1 MGDGARISLG
11 YASRLHAH
19 TDSTALNTSQDTR
32 LRIGILG
39 AANIARSFISGVGPS
54 ASVRVTAI
62 ASRDIGKARRFA
74 NDTGVQ
80 RAYGSYEE
88 LLADPA
94 IDAIYNPLPNALH
107 AEWSIRACEA
117 GKHVLCEK
125 PLAVTGSEAR
135 AMFAAARRH
144 RVVLVE
150 GFPYRAQQ
158 HALKLNELVTGG
170 AIGRVQTMHA
180 AFGFTLTDEGNIR
193 LDPTLGGG
201 ALMDLGTYPVSLT
214 RLVAGERPTRVQ
226 ALARWHRSGVDQTL
240 VAGMEHAGGLLAQ
253 ISCSFCTSAHR
264 QALIVGTS
272 GAIQTTYPNHG
283 PVDRAPVLQLKRGL
297 ASDAAYEDIA
307 VQACDG
313 FRAEAESFERLIQL
327 GPGRWTGVSPD
338 ESVDIMLTLEAILE
352 SARSG
357 QPITVAG

>member
-1 MGDGARISLG
+1 L
-11 YASRLHAH
+11 
-19 TDSTALNTSQDTR
+19 STSHDAR

-39 AANIARSFISGVGPS
+39 AANIARSFIAGVA
-54 ASVRVTAI
+54 ASETVGVTAI

-74 NDTGVQ
+74 SETGVQ

-88 LLADPA
+88 LLADPV

-107 AEWSIRACEA
+107 AQWSIRACEA

-125 PLAVTGSEAR
+125 PLAISGGEAR

-144 RVVLVE
+144 EVVLVE
-150 GFPYRAQQ
+150 GFPYRAQP
-158 HALKLNELVTGG
+158 HAMKLKELVTGG

-180 AFGFTLTDEGNIR
+180 AFGFTLTDEANIR
-193 LDPTLGGG
+193 LDPALGGG

-214 RLVAGERPTRVQ
+214 RLVAGERPVRVQ
-226 ALARWHRSGVDQTL
+226 ALAQWRRSGVDQTL
-240 VAGMEHAGGLLAQ
+240 VANMEHAGGLLAQ
-253 ISCSFCTSAHR
+253 ISCSFCTRSHR

-272 GAIQTTYPNHG
+272 GAIKTTYPNHAA
-283 PVDRAPVLQLKRGL
+283 VDRSPVLQLKRGP
-297 ASDAAYEDIA
+297 ASDALYEDIA

-313 FRAEAESFERLIQL
+313 FRAEAESFERLIRL
-327 GPGRWTGVSPD
+327 GPGHWTGVAPD
-338 ESVDIMLTLEAILE
+338 ESIDIVLTLEAILE
-352 SARSG
+352 SARSR

>member
-1 MGDGARISLG
+1 M
-11 YASRLHAH
+11 
-19 TDSTALNTSQDTR
+19 NTSQDTR

-39 AANIARSFISGVGPS
+39 AANIARAFISGVAAS
-54 ASVRVTAI
+54 ATVRVSAI
-62 ASRDIGKARRFA
+62 ASRDIDKARRFA
-74 NDTGVQ
+74 NATGVQ
-80 RAYGSYEE
+80 GAYGSYEQ

-94 IDAIYNPLPNALH
+94 IDAIYNPLPNVLH

-125 PLAVTGSEAR
+125 PLAVTGGEAR

-144 RVVLVE
+144 GVVLVE
-150 GFPYRAQQ
+150 GFPYRAQP
-158 HALKLNELVTGG
+158 HALKLKELVTGG

-180 AFGFTLTDEGNIR
+180 AFGFTLTDEANIR
-193 LDPTLGGG
+193 LNPTLGGG

-240 VAGMEHAGGLLAQ
+240 VASMEHAGGLLAQ
-253 ISCSFCTSAHR
+253 ISCSFATTAHR
-264 QALIVGTS
+264 QALVVGTA
-272 GAIQTTYPNHG
+272 GAIQTTYPNHA

-297 ASDAAYEDIA
+297 AFDGPYEDIA

-313 FRAEAESFERLIQL
+313 FRAEAESFERLIRL
-327 GPGRWTGVSPD
+327 GPGHWTGASSD
-338 ESVDIMLTLEAILE
+338 ESVDIALTLEAILE

-357 QPITVAG
+357 QPITIAA

>member
-1 MGDGARISLG
+1 MGDRTRVPLG
-11 YASRLHAH
+11 YMGLSPAP
-19 TDSTALNTSQDTR
+19 TDTTALNTPQDAR

-39 AANIARSFISGVGPS
+39 AANIARSFISGVS
-54 ASVRVTAI
+54 ASETVSVIAI
-62 ASRDIGKARRFA
+62 ASRDSSKARRFA
-74 NDTGVQ
+74 SDTGVA
-80 RAYGSYEE
+80 RAYGSYQE

-94 IDAIYNPLPNALH
+94 IDAVYNPLPNSLH

-144 RVVLVE
+144 GVVLV
-150 GFPYRAQQ
+150 A
-158 HALKLNELVTGG
+158 GG

-180 AFGFTLTDEGNIR
+180 AFGFNLTDEANIR

-214 RLVAGERPTRVQ
+214 RLVSAERPVRVQ

-240 VAGMEHAGGLLAQ
+240 VANLEHAGGLLAQ
-253 ISCSFCTSAHR
+253 ISCSFCSRAHR

-272 GAIQTTYPNHG
+272 GAIETTYPNHA
-283 PVDRAPVLQLKRGL
+283 PVDRSPVLQLKRGL
-297 ASDAAYEDIA
+297 ASDAPYEDIA
-307 VQACDG
+307 VEACDG
-313 FRAEAESFERLIQL
+313 FRAEAESFERLIRL
-327 GPGRWTGVSPD
+327 GPGHWTGASPE

-357 QPITVAG
+357 QPIQVAA

>member
-1 MGDGARISLG
+1 
-11 YASRLHAH
+11 
-19 TDSTALNTSQDTR
+19 

-39 AANIARSFISGVGPS
+39 AANIARAFISGVAPS
-54 ASVRVTAI
+54 ETVRVSAI

-74 NDTGVQ
+74 NETGVQ

-94 IDAIYNPLPNALH
+94 IDAIYNPLPNSLH
-107 AEWSIRACEA
+107 AEWSNRACEA

-125 PLAVTGSEAR
+125 PLAVTASEAR

-144 RVVLVE
+144 GVLLVE
-150 GFPYRAQQ
+150 GFPYRAQS
-158 HALKLNELVTGG
+158 HALKLKELVTGG

-180 AFGFTLTDEGNIR
+180 AFGFTLTDQGNIR

-214 RLVAGERPTRVQ
+214 RLVAGQRPTRVQ
-226 ALARWHRSGVDQTL
+226 ALARWHRSGVDETL
-240 VAGMEHAGGLLAQ
+240 VASMEHAGGLLAQ
-253 ISCSFCTSAHR
+253 ISCSFATNTHR
-264 QALIVGTS
+264 QALIVGTA
-272 GAIQTTYPNHG
+272 GTIETTYPNHA
-283 PVDRAPVLQLKRGL
+283 PVDRRPVLQLKRGL
-297 ASDAAYEDIA
+297 AWDAPYEEIA

-313 FRAEAESFERLIQL
+313 FRAEAESFERLIRL
-327 GPGRWTGVSPD
+327 GPGHWTGASPD

-352 SARSG
+352 SARLG
-357 QPITVAG
+357 QSVAVAG

>member
-1 MGDGARISLG
+1 
-11 YASRLHAH
+11 
-19 TDSTALNTSQDTR
+19 LNTPQDAR

-39 AANIARSFISGVGPS
+39 AANIARSFISGVS
-54 ASVRVTAI
+54 ASETVSVIAI
-62 ASRDIGKARRFA
+62 ASRDSSKARRFA
-74 NDTGVQ
+74 SDTGVP
-80 RAYGSYEE
+80 RAYGSYQE

-94 IDAIYNPLPNALH
+94 IDAVYNPLPNSLH

-144 RVVLVE
+144 GVVLVE
-150 GFPYRAQQ
+150 GFPYRAQP
-158 HALKLNELVTGG
+158 HASKLKELVAGG

-180 AFGFTLTDEGNIR
+180 AFGFNLTDEANIR

-214 RLVAGERPTRVQ
+214 RLVSAERPVRVQ

-240 VAGMEHAGGLLAQ
+240 VANLEHAGGLLAQ
-253 ISCSFCTSAHR
+253 ISCSFCSRAHR

-272 GAIQTTYPNHG
+272 GAIETTYPNHA
-283 PVDRAPVLQLKRGL
+283 PVDRSPVLQLKRGL
-297 ASDAAYEDIA
+297 ASDAPYEDIA
-307 VQACDG
+307 VEACDG
-313 FRAEAESFERLIQL
+313 FRAEAESFERLIRL
-327 GPGRWTGVSPD
+327 GPGHWTGASPE

-357 QPITVAG
+357 QPIQVAA

>member
-1 MGDGARISLG
+1 
-11 YASRLHAH
+11 
-19 TDSTALNTSQDTR
+19 LNSSPDTR
-32 LRIGILG
+32 LRIGVLG
-39 AANIARSFISGVGPS
+39 AANIARAFISGVAPS
-54 ASVRVTAI
+54 ATVRVSAV

-80 RAYGSYEE
+80 GAYGSYEE

-94 IDAIYNPLPNALH
+94 IDAIYNPLPNTLH

-125 PLAVTGSEAR
+125 PLALTGAEAR

-144 RVVLVE
+144 GVVLVE
-150 GFPYRAQQ
+150 GFPYRAQP
-158 HALKLNELVTGG
+158 HAMKLKELVTGG

-180 AFGFTLTDEGNIR
+180 AFGFTLTDEANIR
-193 LDPTLGGG
+193 LNPTLGGG

-214 RLVAGERPTRVQ
+214 RLVAGERPIRVQ
-226 ALARWHRSGVDQTL
+226 ALARWHRSGVDETL
-240 VAGMEHAGGLLAQ
+240 VASMEHAGGLLAQ
-253 ISCSFCTSAHR
+253 ISCSFATSAHR
-264 QALIVGTS
+264 QALIVGTA
-272 GAIQTTYPNHG
+272 GAIQTTYPNHA
-283 PVDRAPVLQLKRGL
+283 PVDRVPVLQLKRGL
-297 ASDAAYEDIA
+297 ASDAPYEDIA

-313 FRAEAESFERLIQL
+313 FRAEAESFERLIRL
-327 GPGRWTGVSPD
+327 GPGHWTGASSD
-338 ESVDIMLTLEAILE
+338 ESVDIVLTLEAILE